1 MKISNKVK
9 VRILLAALVSLLIH
23 LVFMYTMTGNGNGKN
38 GQPGQGGQNQP
49 QPPIKIVIKGADKPS
64 EKKKAELKPAEDTK
78 SKVVQPKKKKKKPK
92 KVTEDKPKGR
102 DCEKDGW
109 YGGIGIVMA
118 GQFVGETYEGY
129 PAQKNGLLKGDLIIE
144 PSDGQIRGEPG
155 TTINMKI
162 LRGSQLLIKNF
173 KREKICY
180 TARI

>member
-1 MKISNKVK
+1 MHIKITKK
-9 VRILLAALVSLLIH
+9 RILLAALVSLLIH
-23 LVFMYTMTGNGNGKN
+23 LVFMYTMTGSGDGKGN
-38 GQPGQGGQNQP
+38 QPGSGANKP
-49 QPPIKIVIKGADKPS
+49 QPPIKIVIKGSDQKTDKKVP
-64 EKKKAELKPAEDTK
+64 ELKPAEDTK
-78 SKVVQPKKKKKKPK
+78 SKVVQPKKKKKPKPK
-92 KVTEDKPKGR
+92 KIVEDKPKGR

-129 PAQKNGLLKGDLIIE
+129 PAHKNGLMKGDLIIE

-155 TTINMKI
+155 STINMKI
-162 LRGSQLLIKNF
+162 LRGSQLIIKNF